1 LKGDLQDGQRLKV
14 AENAYDDDRLQYCVT
29 FHYGNGVKSTKTF
42 TTKAE
47 LLDFQNQRQDYWV
60 LGENSH

>member
-1 LKGDLQDGQRLKV
+1 MKV
-14 AENAYDDDRLQYCVT
+14 AKNIAYDDDRQRYYVT